1 VADDNCELIWRLLE
15 LRPGSRAL
23 DLACG
28 HGRIANR
35 LAQRG
40 AVLSGLDPSPLFLDR
55 ARRAAAELAVQVDY
69 VHGDVRSLPWR
80 LAGRQMRTE
89 VVLNC
94 S

>member
-35 LAQRG
+35 LA
-40 AVLSGLDPSPLFLDR
+40 
-55 ARRAAAELAVQVDY
+55 
-69 VHGDVRSLPWR
+69 
-80 LAGRQMRTE
+80 GRQMRTE